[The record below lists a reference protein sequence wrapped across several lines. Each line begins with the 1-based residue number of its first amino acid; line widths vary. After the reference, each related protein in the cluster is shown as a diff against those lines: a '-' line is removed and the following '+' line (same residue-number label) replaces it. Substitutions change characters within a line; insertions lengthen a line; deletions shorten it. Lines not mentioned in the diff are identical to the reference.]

1 MKNMRIGLHIASHN
15 IQLMGA
21 PQLIDGIV
29 AADAAGLDTAWLTVG
44 GPAPDP
50 FAVFVG
56 AALSGA
62 ERIDL
67 GTSIVPTYPRHPIS
81 MAQGAATVDQI
92 APGRMI
98 LGLGPS
104 HKPAIEGTWGI
115 PFEKPLSH
123 LREYVTICRAL
134 LEEGEVNFEGDIL
147 TARAQLPGGPTQVRT
162 MIAALREKAF
172 QLSGEITAGGISWM
186 CPLPYIRDV
195 AAPAQQAG
203 ADAAGREKPQM
214 VVHTPIIASQ
224 DQTAIYAAA
233 RRQFGFY
240 QRLPYYSQM
249 LQDAGYEEAAGRD
262 FTDRMADAL
271 IISGSDDEIAD
282 RVRAM
287 HDDYGVDELLA
298 AIVVL
303 EDDPE
308 PAIARTRAL
317 LGELAQAD

>member
-1 MKNMRIGLHIASHN
+1 MQNMRIGIHIASHN

-21 PQLIDGIV
+21 PALIDGIV
-29 AADAAGLDTAWLTVG
+29 AADKAGLDTAWLTVG
-44 GPAPDP
+44 GPAADP

-56 AALSGA
+56 AHFSGA
-62 ERIDL
+62 ERIDF

-81 MAQGAATVDQI
+81 MVQGAVTVDQI
-92 APGRMI
+92 APGRLL

-134 LEEGEVNFEGDIL
+134 LEEGAVDFEGEIL
-147 TARAQLPGGPTQVRT
+147 TARTQLAGGPTQVQT

-172 QLSGEITAGGISWM
+172 RLSGEMTAGGISWM
-186 CPLPYIRDV
+186 APLPYIRDV

-203 ADAAGREKPQM
+203 ADAAGRSKPQM
-214 VVHTPIIASQ
+214 VVHTPIIASE
-224 DQTAIYAAA
+224 DSEAIYAAA
-233 RRQFGFY
+233 KRQFGFY

-262 FTDRMADAL
+262 FTERMADAL
-271 IISGSDDEIAD
+271 IISGSDNEIAD

-287 HDDYGVDELLA
+287 HDDYGVDEMLA
-298 AIVVL
+298 AMVVPV
-303 EDDPE
+303 DDPE
-308 PAIARTRAL
+308 PALARTLAL
-317 LGELAQAD
+317 LGELAQE